1 MRASTKVRP
10 LPVSVRSRLDKLMLM
25 LGSTHDGERAS
36 AANMITNLLK
46 EHGLDWHDIV
56 GSIGQP
62 TARPEPPK
70 PPPPP
75 PKPKPGPQEMTADEV
90 KQLVHLILRSPLND
104 RARQFLAGIMDRAE
118 IYDVVRFSDKQW
130 IWIRDLA
137 RRAGAI

>member
-1 MRASTKVRP
+1 MPSQTHVRP
-10 LPVSVRSRLDKLMLM
+10 LPPDVRARLDKLMLM
-25 LGSTHDGERAS
+25 LGSGNDHERA
-36 AANMITNLLK
+36 AASGMITSLLR
-46 EHGLDWHDIV
+46 EHGLDWHDLV

-62 TARPEPPK
+62 APAPK
-70 PPPPP
+70 PPPAKA
-75 PKPKPGPQEMTADEV
+75 KPQPGPQEMTAVEV

>member
-1 MRASTKVRP
+1 
-10 LPVSVRSRLDKLMLM
+10 
-25 LGSTHDGERAS
+25 
-36 AANMITNLLK
+36 
-46 EHGLDWHDIV
+46 
-56 GSIGQP
+56 
-62 TARPEPPK
+62 
-70 PPPPP
+70 
-75 PKPKPGPQEMTADEV
+75 MTAAEV

>member
-1 MRASTKVRP
+1 MPSQTHVRP
-10 LPVSVRSRLDKLMLM
+10 LPPGVRARLDKLMLM
-25 LGSTHDGERAS
+25 LGSVNDHERA
-36 AANMITNLLK
+36 AASGLITSLLR
-46 EHGLDWHDIV
+46 EHGLDWHDLV

-62 TARPEPPK
+62 APAATPK
-70 PPPPP
+70 PPPAKA
-75 PKPKPGPQEMTADEV
+75 KPQPGPQEMTAAEV